1 MHRTMEVS
9 IIRIGNSKGIRLSK
23 ALLERYHFK
32 DKAEIVMK
40 NGYILLKPVQSNRI
54 GWGEKFKQMNQNGED
69 QMLFD
74 DLFEE
79 EGLEEWK

>member
-1 MHRTMEVS
+1 MEVS

-23 ALLERYHFK
+23 TLLERYHFK

-40 NGYILLKPVQSNRI
+40 NGHILLKPVHSRRE
-54 GWGEKFKQMNQNGED
+54 GWEKRFKQMHKNGED
-69 QMLFD
+69 QLLFN

-79 EGLEEWK
+79 EGPEEWK